1 MIKNGLAVVMVA
13 ALGAGCRR
21 ADITEGRYQGMIEY
35 DQRDLSFE
43 QPGRVVELAVV
54 RGQEVTAGQVIAR
67 QDDSVDRAAR
77 DVDAR
82 AVAVAQAD
90 LALVKAGSRA
100 EDVHA
105 AEAQLSASRA
115 AEKDA
120 QIELDREKKLVD
132 KGALPAAGLD
142 SLTARLASATGER
155 QANEQRLVAL
165 RKGSR
170 PEDIARAQ
178 SRVDQAQQ
186 AIALDDARIAKR
198 QLAVTTDGV
207 VQDVF
212 TLAGEM
218 AGAGVPIV
226 SVVDTRHPYA
236 DVFVPVPDAPRV
248 KLHDPAVLRVEG
260 LDAEVKGQVELIYP
274 DAEFTPK
281 FVFSPRERPNLM
293 IRVRVRL
300 DDPQGRLHA
309 GIPAYVTFPGAGVG
323 AGSGGAK

>member
-1 MIKNGLAVVMVA
+1 MIKNGLAGILIA
-13 ALGAGCRR
+13 AIAIVGCRK

-54 RGQEVTAGQVIAR
+54 RGQQIAAGALIAR

-90 LALVKAGSRA
+90 LALVKAGSRV
-100 EDVHA
+100 EDVSA
-105 AEAQLSASRA
+105 AQAQVAAARA

-132 KGALPAAGLD
+132 KGALPAAELD
-142 SLTARLASATGER
+142 SLTARLAGATGTR
-155 QANEQRLVAL
+155 QADEQRLVEL

-170 PEDIARAQ
+170 PEDIARQQ

-186 AIALDDARIAKR
+186 AIALDDTRLAKR
-198 QLAVTTDGV
+198 QLAASADGV
-207 VQDVF
+207 VQDVYL
-212 TLAGEM
+212 LAGEM
-218 AGAGVPIV
+218 AGAGVPVV

-281 FVFSPRERPNLM
+281 YVFSPRERPNLM
-293 IRVRVRL
+293 VRVRVRL
-300 DDPQGRLHA
+300 DDPEGRLHA
-309 GIPAYVTFPGAGVG
+309 GLPAYVTFPNAG
-323 AGSGGAK
+323 GGKP